1 MQAAD
6 IMTTNPVTIAEEAT
20 AIDAV
25 QLMLQHQ
32 ISALPVVDSSG
43 TLIGI
48 VSEGDLMRRADL
60 GGSQALFFVNSGKG
74 QSLSELLM
82 PPEFMPRIEGE
93 KLRCPFRKLYPCVA
107 MVKSA

>member
-6 IMTTNPVTIAEEAT
+6 IMTTNPLTIAEEAT

-43 TLIGI
+43 N
-48 VSEGDLMRRADL
+48 AHW
-60 GGSQALFFVNSGKG
+60 N
-74 QSLSELLM
+74 
-82 PPEFMPRIEGE
+82 
-93 KLRCPFRKLYPCVA
+93 C
-107 MVKSA
+107 